1 MGYRSD
7 VALVFSKVGWE
18 KLTEL
23 LDGQHT
29 AFSVEECESVIDLLN
44 CADDHSIDSSSGD
57 NLLVWYSIKSSATNA
72 DLLFDRACNLIDDEQ
87 WYRLDLGEDGATE
100 YGGSYCDNPFDICV
114 SHNLN
119 TSEGDIS
126 LSGKKC
132 SIKPPVKYIELTVME
147 VSPWPLSA
155 TPPVDNYTC
164 SCGNSKLNDVSDK
177 SCWKCGA
184 PVK

>member
-57 NLLVWYSIKSSATNA
+57 NLLVWYSIKSSATDA
-72 DLLFDRACNLIDDEQ
+72 ELLFDRACNLIDYEQ
-87 WYRLDLGEDGATE
+87 WYCLDLGEDGATD
-100 YGGSYCDNPFDICV
+100 YGGDYCDNPFDISV
-114 SHNLN
+114 SHSLN
-119 TSEGDIS
+119 TKDGDVS

-132 SIKPPVKYIELTVME
+132 GIKRPVKVID
-147 VSPWPLSA
+147 S
-155 TPPVDNYTC
+155 TPMAV
-164 SCGNSKLNDVSDK
+164 V
-177 SCWKCGA
+177 A
-184 PVK
+184 PILV